1 MSNDMNNQ
9 HSDNVLLQLQ
19 QLGLIDGNA
28 VDART
33 GETSAK
39 ATIANNHSQ
48 NDIPW
53 FIQILFGLSGIVASL
68 FLIAFLSLL
77 LFGIDGFDSVI
88 ALLITGL
95 VLSAAGFVLF
105 RNKQSRDNTFIS
117 SLALAI
123 SSAGQAY
130 IAFALFDNNLS
141 HPIDVWLFLI
151 VQAVM
156 TVIMPNRIYRLLGSI
171 MTLGLTVYLLNYYHL
186 PEVSLGLLA
195 LITTGSNLSRYSL
208 LQRIPSKWREDVF
221 DIIKAL
227 GYASALMLLCVS
239 VYFIAA
245 EHSHSLASYYGDTF
259 SYNYYLEQGLLT
271 LASLYAAYLILKRY
285 DVKLLSAAGLFIGG
299 AIVLLGIISIYVSG
313 LLATS
318 LIIVIAI
325 ANSQRVLLGLGITAL
340 VSYIFWYYYQLDTS
354 LLIKSLSMLI
364 VGLTMLMGRWL
375 LIKRYFANSLIDD
388 TDLTMSANEHQERL
402 S

>member
-19 QLGLIDGNA
+19 QLGFIDGNA

-39 ATIANNHSQ
+39 ATIANHHSQ
-48 NDIPW
+48 NDTPW

-77 LFGIDGFDSVI
+77 LYGIDGFDSVI

-141 HPIDVWLFLI
+141 HPIDIWLFLL

-171 MTLGLTVYLLNYYHL
+171 MTLGLMVYLLNYYHL
-186 PEVSLGLLA
+186 PELSLGLLA
-195 LITTGSNLSRYSL
+195 LITIGSNLSRYSL
-208 LQRIPSKWREDVF
+208 LQLIPSKWRADAF
-221 DIIKAL
+221 DITKAI

-245 EHSHSLASYYGDTF
+245 EYRNSFDGYSTPF
-259 SYNYYLEQGLLT
+259 SYNYYLAQGLLT

-354 LLIKSLSMLI
+354 LLVKSISMLVI
-364 VGLTMLMGRWL
+364 GIALL
-375 LIKRYFANSLIDD
+375 LIRWTLIKGYFANIKP
-388 TDLTMSANEHQERL
+388 SANDHQERH

>member
-19 QLGLIDGNA
+19 QLGLVDVNVI
-28 VDART
+28 DART

-39 ATIANNHSQ
+39 ATMANHHSQ
-48 NDIPW
+48 EDIPW
-53 FIQILFGLSGIVASL
+53 FIQILFGLSGILASL

-141 HPIDVWLFLI
+141 HPIDIWLFLL

-171 MTLGLTVYLLNYYHL
+171 MTLGLMIYLLNYYHL
-186 PEVSLGLLA
+186 PELSLGLLA

-208 LQRIPSKWREDVF
+208 LQRIPSKWRADVF
-221 DIIKAL
+221 DIIKAI

-245 EHSHSLASYYGDTF
+245 EHSHSLATYYGDTF
-259 SYNYYLEQGLLT
+259 RYNYYLAQGLLT

-299 AIVLLGIISIYVSG
+299 ALVLLGIISIYVSG

-325 ANSQRVLLGLGITAL
+325 ANSQRVLLGLGVTTLI
-340 VSYIFWYYYQLDTS
+340 SYIFWYYYQLDTS

-375 LIKRYFANSLIDD
+375 LIKRYFAHSLIDD
-388 TDLTMSANEHQERL
+388 TDLTMSANDRQERH

>member
-19 QLGLIDGNA
+19 QLGLIDGNMI
-28 VDART
+28 DACT

-130 IAFALFDNNLS
+130 IGFALFDNNLS
-141 HPIDVWLFLI
+141 HPIDVWLFLL
-151 VQAVM
+151 VQIVM
-156 TVIMPNRIYRLLGSI
+156 TVIMPNRIYRL
-171 MTLGLTVYLLNYYHL
+171 
-186 PEVSLGLLA
+186 
-195 LITTGSNLSRYSL
+195 
-208 LQRIPSKWREDVF
+208 
-221 DIIKAL
+221 
-227 GYASALMLLCVS
+227 
-239 VYFIAA
+239 
-245 EHSHSLASYYGDTF
+245 
-259 SYNYYLEQGLLT
+259 
-271 LASLYAAYLILKRY
+271 
-285 DVKLLSAAGLFIGG
+285 
-299 AIVLLGIISIYVSG
+299 
-313 LLATS
+313 
-318 LIIVIAI
+318 
-325 ANSQRVLLGLGITAL
+325 
-340 VSYIFWYYYQLDTS
+340 
-354 LLIKSLSMLI
+354 
-364 VGLTMLMGRWL
+364 
-375 LIKRYFANSLIDD
+375 
-388 TDLTMSANEHQERL
+388 
-402 S
+402 

>member
-19 QLGLIDGNA
+19 QLGLIDGN
-28 VDART
+28 VIDART

-130 IAFALFDNNLS
+130 IGFALFDNNLS

-151 VQAVM
+151 VQAVV

-171 MTLGLTVYLLNYYHL
+171 MTLGLMIYLLNYYHL
-186 PEVSLGLLA
+186 PELNLGLLA

-208 LQRIPSKWREDVF
+208 LQRIPSKWRADVF
-221 DIIKAL
+221 DIIKAI

-259 SYNYYLEQGLLT
+259 RYNYYLAQGLLT

-325 ANSQRVLLGLGITAL
+325 ANSQRVLLGLGVTAL

-354 LLIKSLSMLI
+354 LLVKSISMLVI
-364 VGLTMLMGRWL
+364 GIALL
-375 LIKRYFANSLIDD
+375 LIRWTLIKGYLANIKP
-388 TDLTMSANEHQERL
+388 SANNNQERY

>member
-19 QLGLIDGNA
+19 QLGFIDGNA

-130 IAFALFDNNLS
+130 IGFALFDNNLS
-141 HPIDVWLFLI
+141 HPIDIWLFLI

-245 EHSHSLASYYGDTF
+245 EYGNSFDGYSTPF
-259 SYNYYLEQGLLT
+259 SYNYYLAQGLLT
-271 LASLYAAYLILKRY
+271 LASLYASYLILKRY
-285 DVKLLSAAGLFIGG
+285 SVKPFLSVSIMIYCAV
-299 AIVLLGIISIYVSG
+299 IVLGILSIYVSG

-354 LLIKSLSMLI
+354 LLVKSISMLVI
-364 VGLTMLMGRWL
+364 GIALLLTRWL
-375 LIKRYFANSLIDD
+375 LIKSYLANIKPSVND
-388 TDLTMSANEHQERL
+388 HQERH

>member
-259 SYNYYLEQGLLT
+259 SYNYYLAQGLLT

-340 VSYIFWYYYQLDTS
+340 VSYVFWYYYQLDTS

-364 VGLTMLMGRWL
+364 VGLTMLMGRWI
-375 LIKRYFANSLIDD
+375 LIKCYFANSLIND
-388 TDLTMSANEHQERL
+388 TDLTISANDRQERL

>member
-19 QLGLIDGNA
+19 QLGLIDGN
-28 VDART
+28 VIDART

-68 FLIAFLSLL
+68 FLITFLSLL

-105 RNKQSRDNTFIS
+105 RNKQSRDNAFIS

-171 MTLGLTVYLLNYYHL
+171 MTLGLMIYLLNYYHL
-186 PEVSLGLLA
+186 PELNLGLLA

-208 LQRIPSKWREDVF
+208 LQRIPSKWRADVF
-221 DIIKAL
+221 DIIKAI
-227 GYASALMLLCVS
+227 GYASALMLLCFS

-259 SYNYYLEQGLLT
+259 SYNYYLAQGLLT

-325 ANSQRVLLGLGITAL
+325 ANSQRVLLGLGVTAL

-354 LLIKSLSMLI
+354 LLVKSISMLVI
-364 VGLTMLMGRWL
+364 GIALL
-375 LIKRYFANSLIDD
+375 LIRWTLIKGYLANIKP
-388 TDLTMSANEHQERL
+388 SANNNQERY

>member
-19 QLGLIDGNA
+19 QLGLIDGN
-28 VDART
+28 VTDART

-130 IAFALFDNNLS
+130 IGFALFDNNLS
-141 HPIDVWLFLI
+141 HPIDVWLFLL

-186 PEVSLGLLA
+186 PELSLGLLA

-208 LQRIPSKWREDVF
+208 LQRIPRKWRADVF
-221 DIIKAL
+221 DIIKAI

-245 EHSHSLASYYGDTF
+245 EHSHSLATYYGDTF
-259 SYNYYLEQGLLT
+259 RYNYYLAQGLLT

-325 ANSQRVLLGLGITAL
+325 ANSQRVLLGLGVTAL

-375 LIKRYFANSLIDD
+375 LIKRYFAHSLIDD
-388 TDLTMSANEHQERL
+388 TNLTMSANDRQERH

>member
-95 VLSAAGFVLF
+95 VLSAAGFALF

-130 IAFALFDNNLS
+130 IGFALFDNNLS
-141 HPIDVWLFLI
+141 HPIDAWLFLI
-151 VQAVM
+151 VQAIM

-186 PEVSLGLLA
+186 PELSLGLLA

-208 LQRIPSKWREDVF
+208 LQRIPSKWRADAF
-221 DIIKAL
+221 DITKAI

-259 SYNYYLEQGLLT
+259 RYNYYLAQGMLT
-271 LASLYAAYLILKRY
+271 LASLYAAYLILQRY
-285 DVKLLSAAGLFIGG
+285 EVKPFSSASIMVYCAV
-299 AIVLLGIISIYVSG
+299 IVLGILSIYVSG

-325 ANSQRVLLGLGITAL
+325 ANSQRVLLGLGVIAL

-354 LLIKSLSMLI
+354 LLVKSISMLI
-364 VGLTMLMGRWL
+364 IGIALLLMRWL
-375 LIKRYFANSLIDD
+375 LIKRYFANSLIND
-388 TDLTMSANEHQERL
+388 TDLTMSANDHEERH

>member
-19 QLGLIDGNA
+19 QLGLIDGN
-28 VDART
+28 VIDART

-208 LQRIPSKWREDVF
+208 LQRIPSKWRADVF

-245 EHSHSLASYYGDTF
+245 EHSHSLATYYGDTF
-259 SYNYYLEQGLLT
+259 RYNYYLAQVLLT

-325 ANSQRVLLGLGITAL
+325 ANSQRVLLGLGVTAL
-340 VSYIFWYYYQLDTS
+340 VSYVFWYYYQLDTS

-375 LIKRYFANSLIDD
+375 LIKRYFANSLIND
-388 TDLTMSANEHQERL
+388 TDLTMSANDRQERH

>member
-1 MSNDMNNQ
+1 MSNDMKNQ

-19 QLGLIDGNA
+19 QLGLIDGN
-28 VDART
+28 VIDART

-39 ATIANNHSQ
+39 AAIANNHSQ

-117 SLALAI
+117 SLALAT

-130 IAFALFDNNLS
+130 IGFALFDNNLS
-141 HPIDVWLFLI
+141 HPIDVWLFLL

-186 PEVSLGLLA
+186 PELSLGLLA

-208 LQRIPSKWREDVF
+208 LQRIPSKWRADVF

-259 SYNYYLEQGLLT
+259 RYNYYLAQWLLT

-325 ANSQRVLLGLGITAL
+325 ANSQRVLLGLGVTAL

-354 LLIKSLSMLI
+354 LLVKSISMLVI
-364 VGLTMLMGRWL
+364 GIALLLTRWL
-375 LIKRYFANSLIDD
+375 LIKSYLANIKPSVND
-388 TDLTMSANEHQERL
+388 HQERH

>member
-19 QLGLIDGNA
+19 QLGLIDGN
-28 VDART
+28 VIDART

-130 IAFALFDNNLS
+130 IGFALFDNNLS

-208 LQRIPSKWREDVF
+208 LQRIPSKWRADVF
-221 DIIKAL
+221 DIIKAI

-245 EHSHSLASYYGDTF
+245 EHSHSLATYYGDTF
-259 SYNYYLEQGLLT
+259 RYNYYLAQVLLT

-325 ANSQRVLLGLGITAL
+325 ANSQRVLLGLGVTAL

-354 LLIKSLSMLI
+354 LLVKSISMLVI
-364 VGLTMLMGRWL
+364 GIALLLLRWV
-375 LIKRYFANSLIDD
+375 LIKGYFAHIKP
-388 TDLTMSANEHQERL
+388 SANDNQERL

>member
-19 QLGLIDGNA
+19 QLGLIDGN
-28 VDART
+28 VIDART

-208 LQRIPSKWREDVF
+208 LQRIPSKWRADVF
-221 DIIKAL
+221 DIIKAI

-259 SYNYYLEQGLLT
+259 RYNYYLAQGLLT

-325 ANSQRVLLGLGITAL
+325 ANSQRVLLGLGVTAL

-375 LIKRYFANSLIDD
+375 LIKRYFANPFIND
-388 TDLTMSANEHQERL
+388 TDLTMSANDHQERH

>member
-19 QLGLIDGNA
+19 QLGLIDGN
-28 VDART
+28 VIDART
-33 GETSAK
+33 GETRAK
-39 ATIANNHSQ
+39 ATIANHHSQ
-48 NDIPW
+48 NDTPW

-141 HPIDVWLFLI
+141 HPIDIWLFLLG
-151 VQAVM
+151 QAVM

-186 PEVSLGLLA
+186 PELSLGLLA
-195 LITTGSNLSRYSL
+195 LITIGSNLSRYSL
-208 LQRIPSKWREDVF
+208 LQRIPSKWRADAF
-221 DIIKAL
+221 DIIKAI

-245 EHSHSLASYYGDTF
+245 EYGNSFDGYSTPF
-259 SYNYYLEQGLLT
+259 SYNYYLAQGLLT

-285 DVKLLSAAGLFIGG
+285 TVKPFSSANIMIYCAV
-299 AIVLLGIISIYVSG
+299 IVLGVLSIYVSG

-354 LLIKSLSMLI
+354 LLVKSISMLVI
-364 VGLTMLMGRWL
+364 GIALLLTRWL
-375 LIKRYFANSLIDD
+375 LIKSYLANIKPSVND
-388 TDLTMSANEHQERL
+388 HQERH

>member
-19 QLGLIDGNA
+19 QLGFIDGNA

-171 MTLGLTVYLLNYYHL
+171 MTLGLMVYLLNYYHL

-245 EHSHSLASYYGDTF
+245 EYGNSFDGYSTPF
-259 SYNYYLEQGLLT
+259 SYNYYLAQGLLT
-271 LASLYAAYLILKRY
+271 LASLYASYLILKRY
-285 DVKLLSAAGLFIGG
+285 SVKPFLSVSIMIYCAV
-299 AIVLLGIISIYVSG
+299 IVLGILSIYVSG

-354 LLIKSLSMLI
+354 LLVKSISMLVI
-364 VGLTMLMGRWL
+364 GIALLLTRWL
-375 LIKRYFANSLIDD
+375 LIKSYLANIKPSVND
-388 TDLTMSANEHQERL
+388 HQERH

>member
-19 QLGLIDGNA
+19 QLGLIDGN
-28 VDART
+28 VTDART

-48 NDIPW
+48 NDTPW

-208 LQRIPSKWREDVF
+208 LQRIPSKWRADVF

-245 EHSHSLASYYGDTF
+245 EHSLASYYGDTF
-259 SYNYYLEQGLLT
+259 RYNYYLAQGLLT

-325 ANSQRVLLGLGITAL
+325 ANSQRVLLGLGVTAL
-340 VSYIFWYYYQLDTS
+340 VSYVFWYYYQLDTS

-375 LIKRYFANSLIDD
+375 LIKRYFANSLIND
-388 TDLTMSANEHQERL
+388 TDLTMSANDRQERH

>member
-19 QLGLIDGNA
+19 QLGLIDGN
-28 VDART
+28 VIDART

-141 HPIDVWLFLI
+141 HPIDIWLFLL

-186 PEVSLGLLA
+186 PELSLGLLA
-195 LITTGSNLSRYSL
+195 LITIGSNLSRYSL
-208 LQRIPSKWREDVF
+208 LQRIPSKWRADAF
-221 DIIKAL
+221 DIIKAI

-245 EHSHSLASYYGDTF
+245 EYGNSFDGYSTPF
-259 SYNYYLEQGLLT
+259 SYNYYLAQGLLT

-285 DVKLLSAAGLFIGG
+285 TVKPFSSANIMIYCAV
-299 AIVLLGIISIYVSG
+299 IVLGVLSIYVSG

-354 LLIKSLSMLI
+354 LLVKSISMLVI
-364 VGLTMLMGRWL
+364 GIALLLTRWL
-375 LIKRYFANSLIDD
+375 LIKSYLANIKPSVND
-388 TDLTMSANEHQERL
+388 HQERH

>member
-19 QLGLIDGNA
+19 QLGLIDGN
-28 VDART
+28 VTDART

-130 IAFALFDNNLS
+130 IGFALFDNNLS
-141 HPIDVWLFLI
+141 HPIDVWLFLL

-208 LQRIPSKWREDVF
+208 LQRIPSKWRADAF
-221 DIIKAL
+221 DIIKAI

-259 SYNYYLEQGLLT
+259 RYNYYLAQGMLT

-325 ANSQRVLLGLGITAL
+325 ANSQRVLLGLGVTAL
-340 VSYIFWYYYQLDTS
+340 VSYVFWYYYQLDTS

-375 LIKRYFANSLIDD
+375 LIKRYFANSLIND
-388 TDLTMSANEHQERL
+388 TDLTMSANDRQERH

>member
-19 QLGLIDGNA
+19 QLGLIDGN
-28 VDART
+28 VIDART

-95 VLSAAGFVLF
+95 VLSVAGFVLF

-141 HPIDVWLFLI
+141 HPIDVWLFLL
-151 VQAVM
+151 VQAIM

-195 LITTGSNLSRYSL
+195 LITIGSNLSRYSL
-208 LQRIPSKWREDVF
+208 LQRIPRKWRADVF
-221 DIIKAL
+221 DITKAI

-245 EHSHSLASYYGDTF
+245 EHSLASYYGDTF
-259 SYNYYLEQGLLT
+259 RYNYYFAQVLLT
-271 LASLYAAYLILKRY
+271 LTSLYAAYLILKRY

-325 ANSQRVLLGLGITAL
+325 ANSQRVLLGLGVTAL

-375 LIKRYFANSLIDD
+375 LIKRYFAHSLIDD
-388 TDLTMSANEHQERL
+388 TDLTMSANDRQERH

>member
-19 QLGLIDGNA
+19 QLGLIDGNMI
-28 VDART
+28 DACT

-95 VLSAAGFVLF
+95 VLSVAGFVLF

-130 IAFALFDNNLS
+130 IGFALFDTHLS

-195 LITTGSNLSRYSL
+195 LITIGSNLSRYSL
-208 LQRIPSKWREDVF
+208 LQRIPRKWRADVF
-221 DIIKAL
+221 DITKAI

-245 EHSHSLASYYGDTF
+245 EHSLASYYGDTF
-259 SYNYYLEQGLLT
+259 RYNYYLAQGLLT

-340 VSYIFWYYYQLDTS
+340 VSYVFWYYYQLDTS

-375 LIKRYFANSLIDD
+375 LIKRYFANSLIND
-388 TDLTMSANEHQERL
+388 TDLTMSANDRQERH

>member
-68 FLIAFLSLL
+68 FLITFLSLL

-95 VLSAAGFVLF
+95 VLSAAGCVLF
-105 RNKQSRDNTFIS
+105 RNKQSRDNTFIN

-186 PEVSLGLLA
+186 PELSLGLLA

-208 LQRIPSKWREDVF
+208 LQRIPRKWRADVF
-221 DIIKAL
+221 DITKAI

-245 EHSHSLASYYGDTF
+245 EHSHSLATYYGDTF
-259 SYNYYLEQGLLT
+259 RYNYYLAQVLLT

-299 AIVLLGIISIYVSG
+299 GIVLLGIISIYVSG

-325 ANSQRVLLGLGITAL
+325 ANSQRVLLGLGVTAL
-340 VSYIFWYYYQLDTS
+340 VSYVFWYYYQLDTS

-375 LIKRYFANSLIDD
+375 LIKRYFANSLIND
-388 TDLTMSANEHQERL
+388 TDLTMSANDRQERH

>member
-19 QLGLIDGNA
+19 QLGLIDGN
-28 VDART
+28 VIDART
-33 GETSAK
+33 GETSVK

-48 NDIPW
+48 NDTPW

-141 HPIDVWLFLI
+141 HPIDVWLFLL

-171 MTLGLTVYLLNYYHL
+171 MTLGLMVYLLNYYHL
-186 PEVSLGLLA
+186 PELSLGLLA
-195 LITTGSNLSRYSL
+195 LITIGSNLSRYSL
-208 LQRIPSKWREDVF
+208 LQLIPSKWRADAF
-221 DIIKAL
+221 DITKAI

-245 EHSHSLASYYGDTF
+245 EYGNSFDGYSTPF
-259 SYNYYLEQGLLT
+259 SYNYYLAQGLLT

-285 DVKLLSAAGLFIGG
+285 SVKPFSSVSIMIYCAV
-299 AIVLLGIISIYVSG
+299 IVLGILSIYVSG

-354 LLIKSLSMLI
+354 LLVKSISMLVI
-364 VGLTMLMGRWL
+364 GIALLLTRWL
-375 LIKRYFANSLIDD
+375 LIKSYLANIKPSVND
-388 TDLTMSANEHQERL
+388 HQERH

>member
-19 QLGLIDGNA
+19 QLGLIDGN
-28 VDART
+28 VIDART

-39 ATIANNHSQ
+39 ATIANHHSQ
-48 NDIPW
+48 NDTPW

-141 HPIDVWLFLI
+141 HPIDIWLFLL

-186 PEVSLGLLA
+186 PELSLGLLA
-195 LITTGSNLSRYSL
+195 LITIGSNLSRYSL
-208 LQRIPSKWREDVF
+208 LQRIPSKWRADAF
-221 DIIKAL
+221 DIIKAI

-245 EHSHSLASYYGDTF
+245 EYGNSFDGYSTPF
-259 SYNYYLEQGLLT
+259 SYNYYLAQGLLT

-285 DVKLLSAAGLFIGG
+285 TVKPFSSANIMIYCAV
-299 AIVLLGIISIYVSG
+299 IVLGVLSIYVSG

-354 LLIKSLSMLI
+354 LLVKSISMLVI
-364 VGLTMLMGRWL
+364 GIALLLTRWL
-375 LIKRYFANSLIDD
+375 LIKSYLANIKPSVND
-388 TDLTMSANEHQERL
+388 HQERH

>member
-105 RNKQSRDNTFIS
+105 INKQSRDNTFIS

-141 HPIDVWLFLI
+141 HPIDIWLFLL

-171 MTLGLTVYLLNYYHL
+171 MTLGLMVYLLNYYHL
-186 PEVSLGLLA
+186 PELSLGLLA
-195 LITTGSNLSRYSL
+195 LITIGSNLSRYSL
-208 LQRIPSKWREDVF
+208 LQLIPSKWRADAF
-221 DIIKAL
+221 DITKAI

-245 EHSHSLASYYGDTF
+245 EYGNSFDGYSTPF
-259 SYNYYLEQGLLT
+259 SYNYYLAQGLLT
-271 LASLYAAYLILKRY
+271 LASLYASYLILKRY
-285 DVKLLSAAGLFIGG
+285 SVKPFSSVSIMIYCAV
-299 AIVLLGIISIYVSG
+299 IVLGILSIYVSG

-354 LLIKSLSMLI
+354 LLVKSISMLVI
-364 VGLTMLMGRWL
+364 GIALLLTRWL
-375 LIKRYFANSLIDD
+375 LIKSYLANIKPSVND
-388 TDLTMSANEHQERL
+388 HQERH

>member
-19 QLGLIDGNA
+19 QLGLIDDNA

-53 FIQILFGLSGIVASL
+53 FIQILFGLSGILASL

-105 RNKQSRDNTFIS
+105 RNKQSRDNAFIS

-141 HPIDVWLFLI
+141 HPIDVWLFLL

-186 PEVSLGLLA
+186 PELSLGLLA

-208 LQRIPSKWREDVF
+208 LQRIPRKWRADVF
-221 DIIKAL
+221 DITKAI

-245 EHSHSLASYYGDTF
+245 EHSHSLATYYGDTF
-259 SYNYYLEQGLLT
+259 RYNYYLAQGLLT

-325 ANSQRVLLGLGITAL
+325 ANSQRVLLGLGVTAL

-375 LIKRYFANSLIDD
+375 LIKRYFAHSLIDD
-388 TDLTMSANEHQERL
+388 TNLTMSANDRQERH

>member
-130 IAFALFDNNLS
+130 IGFALFDNNLS

-208 LQRIPSKWREDVF
+208 LQRIPSKWRADVF
-221 DIIKAL
+221 DIIKAI

-259 SYNYYLEQGLLT
+259 SYNYYLAQGLLT

-325 ANSQRVLLGLGITAL
+325 ANSQRVLLGLGVTAL
-340 VSYIFWYYYQLDTS
+340 VSYVFWYYYQLDTS

-375 LIKRYFANSLIDD
+375 LIKRYFANSLIND
-388 TDLTMSANEHQERL
+388 TDLTMSANDHQERH

>member
-19 QLGLIDGNA
+19 QLGLIDGNV

-171 MTLGLTVYLLNYYHL
+171 MTLGLTIYLLNYYHL
-186 PEVSLGLLA
+186 PELNLGLLA

-208 LQRIPSKWREDVF
+208 LQRIPSKWRADVF
-221 DIIKAL
+221 DIIKAI

-245 EHSHSLASYYGDTF
+245 EHSHSLATYYGDTF
-259 SYNYYLEQGLLT
+259 RYNYYLAQVLLT

-325 ANSQRVLLGLGITAL
+325 ANSQRVLLGLGVTAL

-375 LIKRYFANSLIDD
+375 LIKRYFANSLIND
-388 TDLTMSANEHQERL
+388 TDLTMSANDHQERH

>member
-19 QLGLIDGNA
+19 QLGFIDGNA

-39 ATIANNHSQ
+39 ATIANHHSQ
-48 NDIPW
+48 NDTPW

-77 LFGIDGFDSVI
+77 LYGIDGFDSVI

-141 HPIDVWLFLI
+141 HPIDIWLFLL

-171 MTLGLTVYLLNYYHL
+171 MTLGLMVYLLNYYHL
-186 PEVSLGLLA
+186 PELSLGLLA

-208 LQRIPSKWREDVF
+208 LQLIPSKWRADAF
-221 DIIKAL
+221 DITKAI

-245 EHSHSLASYYGDTF
+245 EYRNSFDGYSTPF
-259 SYNYYLEQGLLT
+259 SYNYYLAQGLLT
-271 LASLYAAYLILKRY
+271 LASLYASYLILKRY
-285 DVKLLSAAGLFIGG
+285 SVKPFSSVSIMIYCAV
-299 AIVLLGIISIYVSG
+299 IVLGILSIYVSG

-354 LLIKSLSMLI
+354 LLVKSISMLVI
-364 VGLTMLMGRWL
+364 GIALL
-375 LIKRYFANSLIDD
+375 LIRWTLIKGYFANIKP
-388 TDLTMSANEHQERL
+388 SANDHQERH

>member
-1 MSNDMNNQ
+1 MSNDMKNQ

-19 QLGLIDGNA
+19 QLGLIDGN
-28 VDART
+28 VIDART

-68 FLIAFLSLL
+68 FLIAFLSLS

-130 IAFALFDNNLS
+130 IGFALFDNNLS
-141 HPIDVWLFLI
+141 HPIDVWLFLL
-151 VQAVM
+151 VQAIM

-171 MTLGLTVYLLNYYHL
+171 MTLGLMIYLLNYYHL
-186 PEVSLGLLA
+186 PELNLGLLA
-195 LITTGSNLSRYSL
+195 LITIGSNLSRYSL
-208 LQRIPSKWREDVF
+208 LQRIPSKWRADVF
-221 DIIKAL
+221 DITKAI

-245 EHSHSLASYYGDTF
+245 EHSHSLATYYGDTF
-259 SYNYYLEQGLLT
+259 RYNYYLAQGLLT

-285 DVKLLSAAGLFIGG
+285 DVKLLSAAGLFIGS
-299 AIVLLGIISIYVSG
+299 ALVLLGIISIYVSG

-325 ANSQRVLLGLGITAL
+325 ANSQRVLLGLGVTAL

-354 LLIKSLSMLI
+354 LLIKSLSMLM

-375 LIKRYFANSLIDD
+375 LIKRYFAHSLIND
-388 TDLTMSANEHQERL
+388 TDLTMSANDHQERH

>member
-19 QLGLIDGNA
+19 QLGFIDGNA

-39 ATIANNHSQ
+39 ATIANHHSQ
-48 NDIPW
+48 NDTPW

-141 HPIDVWLFLI
+141 HPIDIWLFLL

-171 MTLGLTVYLLNYYHL
+171 MTLGLMVYLLNYYHL
-186 PEVSLGLLA
+186 PELSLGLLA
-195 LITTGSNLSRYSL
+195 LITIGSNLSRYSL
-208 LQRIPSKWREDVF
+208 LQLIPSKWRADAF
-221 DIIKAL
+221 DITKAI

-245 EHSHSLASYYGDTF
+245 EYRNSFDGYSTPF
-259 SYNYYLEQGLLT
+259 SYNYYLAQGLLT
-271 LASLYAAYLILKRY
+271 LASLYASYLILKRY
-285 DVKLLSAAGLFIGG
+285 SVKPFSSVSIMIYCAV
-299 AIVLLGIISIYVSG
+299 IVLGILSIYVSG

-354 LLIKSLSMLI
+354 LLIKSLSMFI

-375 LIKRYFANSLIDD
+375 LIKRYFANPFIND
-388 TDLTMSANEHQERL
+388 TDLTMSANDHQERH

>member
-19 QLGLIDGNA
+19 QLGLIDGN
-28 VDART
+28 VTDART

-130 IAFALFDNNLS
+130 IGFALFDNNLS
-141 HPIDVWLFLI
+141 HPIDIWLFLI

-186 PEVSLGLLA
+186 PELSLGLLA
-195 LITTGSNLSRYSL
+195 LITIGSNLSRYSL
-208 LQRIPSKWREDVF
+208 LQHIPSKWRADVF
-221 DIIKAL
+221 DIIKAI

-245 EHSHSLASYYGDTF
+245 ERSHSLATYYGDTF
-259 SYNYYLEQGLLT
+259 SYNYYLAQGLLT
-271 LASLYAAYLILKRY
+271 LASLYAAYLILQRY
-285 DVKLLSAAGLFIGG
+285 EVKPFSSASIMVYCAV
-299 AIVLLGIISIYVSG
+299 IVLGILSIYVSG
-313 LLATS
+313 LIATS

-325 ANSQRVLLGLGITAL
+325 ANSQRVLLGLGVTAL
-340 VSYIFWYYYQLDTS
+340 VSYVFWYYYQLDTS

-364 VGLTMLMGRWL
+364 VGLTMLMGRWI
-375 LIKRYFANSLIDD
+375 LIKRYFANSLIND
-388 TDLTMSANEHQERL
+388 TDLTMSANDHQERH

>member
-19 QLGLIDGNA
+19 QLGLIDGN
-28 VDART
+28 VIDART
-33 GETSAK
+33 GETRAK

-130 IAFALFDNNLS
+130 IGFALFDNNLS
-141 HPIDVWLFLI
+141 HPIDVWLFLL
-151 VQAVM
+151 VQIVM

-171 MTLGLTVYLLNYYHL
+171 MTLGLMVYLLNYYHL

-195 LITTGSNLSRYSL
+195 LITIGSNLSRYSL
-208 LQRIPSKWREDVF
+208 LQRIPSKWRADAF
-221 DIIKAL
+221 GITKAI

-245 EHSHSLASYYGDTF
+245 EHSYSLASYYGDTF
-259 SYNYYLEQGLLT
+259 SYNYYLAQGLLT

-325 ANSQRVLLGLGITAL
+325 ANSQRVLLGLGVTAL

-375 LIKRYFANSLIDD
+375 LIKRYFTNSLIND
-388 TDLTMSANEHQERL
+388 TDLTMSANDRQKRH

>member
-19 QLGLIDGNA
+19 QLGLIDGN
-28 VDART
+28 VTDART

-141 HPIDVWLFLI
+141 HPIDVWLFLL
-151 VQAVM
+151 VQAIM

-208 LQRIPSKWREDVF
+208 LQRIPSKWRADVF

-259 SYNYYLEQGLLT
+259 RYNYYLAQVLLT

-325 ANSQRVLLGLGITAL
+325 ANSQRVLLGLGVTAL
-340 VSYIFWYYYQLDTS
+340 ISYIFWYYYQLDTS

-364 VGLTMLMGRWL
+364 VGLTMLMGRWI
-375 LIKRYFANSLIDD
+375 LIKCYFANSLIND
-388 TDLTMSANEHQERL
+388 TDLTISANDRQERH